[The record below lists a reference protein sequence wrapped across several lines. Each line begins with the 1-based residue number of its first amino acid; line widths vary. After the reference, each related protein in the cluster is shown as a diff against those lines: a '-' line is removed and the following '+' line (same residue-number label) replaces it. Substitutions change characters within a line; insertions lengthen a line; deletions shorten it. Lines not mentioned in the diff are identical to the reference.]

1 MANYTIKQH
10 RQRAEKILRVC
21 ELIEYAEQ
29 KKKAIENSY
38 YYKIFGT
45 SKAQQKDL
53 EFRDAVIN
61 RLVNYLNQIK

>member
-1 MANYTIKQH
+1 MRTITQH

-29 KKKAIENSY
+29 KRKAIENSY

-45 SKAQQKDL
+45 SKAQEKDL

-61 RLVNYLNQIK
+61 RLVNYLNNLS

>member
-1 MANYTIKQH
+1 MRTITQH
-10 RQRAEKILRVC
+10 RQHAEKILRVC
-21 ELIEYAEQ
+21 ELIEYAEH

-45 SKAQQKDL
+45 SKAQKKDL

-61 RLVNYLNQIK
+61 RLVNYLNQLK

>member
-1 MANYTIKQH
+1 MANYTLTQH

-21 ELIEYAEQ
+21 QLIEYAEQ
-29 KKKAIENSY
+29 KKRAIEKSS

-45 SKAQQKDL
+45 YKEKQKDL
-53 EFRDAVIN
+53 EFTDAVIN

>member
-1 MANYTIKQH
+1 MANYTITQH

-21 ELIEYAEQ
+21 ELIEYAEH
-29 KKKAIENSY
+29 KKRVIEKSS

-45 SKAQQKDL
+45 YKEKQKDL

>member
-1 MANYTIKQH
+1 MRTITQH
-10 RQRAEKILRVC
+10 RKRAEKILRVC

-45 SKAQQKDL
+45 SKAQEKDL

-61 RLVNYLNQIK
+61 RLVNYLNNLS